1 MKKET
6 HIAPESAIKQAQ
18 PTQFVRVLFGMQSL
32 NCQRLGICRLISTDE
47 EDEVLMAKSAVA
59 RLTVQKDCIVFHFLR
74 KTIGRVN
81 QAYFTNNVFEIGENY
96 AVPSAI
102 CTQLG
107 IKEATILRGSYR
119 MEKADTAAEWSFKMK
134 ISTLVRK
141 PTKGLKVAKYCC

>member
-6 HIAPESAIKQAQ
+6 HIAPDSAIKQAQ
-18 PTQFVRVLFGMQSL
+18 PAQFVRVLFGMQSL
-32 NCQRLGICRLISTDE
+32 DCQRLGICRLISTDE

-74 KTIGRVN
+74 KTIGQVN
-81 QAYFTNNVFEIGENY
+81 RAYFTDNVFEIGENY
-96 AVPSAI
+96 PVPQAI

-107 IKEATILRGSYR
+107 IKQATILRGSYR
-119 MEKADTAAEWSFKMK
+119 MEKVETAAEWSFKMK
-134 ISTLVRK
+134 ISTLNRK

>member
-81 QAYFTNNVFEIGENY
+81 SAYFTDNVFEIGENY
-96 AVPSAI
+96 TVPMAI